1 MAGITDI
8 VAVEISIQDSAPKAV
23 AFDTPVIV
31 AKAPFQGSR
40 QYAVSPQGL
49 AAMVTDGFTT
59 YSRAYQQL
67 ARMSGQSGGAG
78 SAYVWGRTAQ
88 QTHVVDLTVDTA
100 LTAVGKVIAFT
111 LSYQGVTSSISVTVV
126 TNTVND
132 ILDLIE
138 AAIDASTAG
147 LAGVGVAPDNAT
159 ATKLTL
165 TADVAGD
172 FFQLDGFPASIRL
185 EDVSTAGTN
194 FADELAAMKAE
205 LGEEVYGLLIDG
217 YSQTE
222 IALAAAFAESAEML
236 FLGLSAD
243 NELITSDTDDIA
255 SALETAG
262 YTRSAVMF
270 TRYMAGD
277 GAAALLGRQL
287 GQTPG
292 SSNWAMQTL
301 TGVSA
306 DTLTSA
312 AHEHAR
318 GKHAITYTTDRGVSH
333 TWDGWAASGR
343 YFDITHGVDALKADI
358 ETRVYQIII
367 NAEKIPYNAT
377 GRAQVQSGIEAAL
390 VAAEG
395 LPGVPGTIEPGWS
408 VTPPE
413 LGDSVQKA
421 AREMGPWL
429 FTATMT
435 GAVNSVTI
443 AGTLTL

>member
-1 MAGITDI
+1 
-8 VAVEISIQDSAPKAV
+8 
-23 AFDTPVIV
+23 
-31 AKAPFQGSR
+31 
-40 QYAVSPQGL
+40 
-49 AAMVTDGFTT
+49 
-59 YSRAYQQL
+59 
-67 ARMSGQSGGAG
+67 
-78 SAYVWGRTAQ
+78 
-88 QTHVVDLTVDTA
+88 
-100 LTAVGKVIAFT
+100 
-111 LSYQGVTSSISVTVV
+111 
-126 TNTVND
+126 
-132 ILDLIE
+132 
-138 AAIDASTAG
+138 
-147 LAGVGVAPDNAT
+147 
-159 ATKLTL
+159 
-165 TADVAGD
+165 
-172 FFQLDGFPASIRL
+172 
-185 EDVSTAGTN
+185 
-194 FADELAAMKAE
+194 
-205 LGEEVYGLLIDG
+205 
-217 YSQTE
+217 
-222 IALAAAFAESAEML
+222 ML

-243 NELITSDTDDIA
+243 NEIITSDTDDIA

-262 YTRSAVMF
+262 YTRSAVLF

-358 ETRVYQIII
+358 ETRCYQIIL

-395 LPGVPGTIEPGWS
+395 LPGVPGTIEPGWALALHRHHDRRGQ
-408 VTPPE
+408 
-413 LGDSVQKA
+413 LGDHRGNPDAMNEPILQFFAWEHLPAHLA
-421 AREMGPWL
+421 AASQPFGVL
-429 FTATMT
+429 AQTIVATLPLNAERT
-435 GAVNSVTI
+435 VALRKLLESKDAAVRAVI
-443 AGTLTL
+443 AKET